1 MKIKDS
7 NKKASCDYRSVKTFK
22 VKNTVVEMFEW
33 WGDYYIR
40 LSGTCDNF
48 VDIYVFK
55 DLKKSQKI
63 YNELESLLEK
73 VVENEN

>member
-7 NKKASCDYRSVKTFK
+7 NKKVSWDYRSVKTFK

-33 WGDYYIR
+33 CGDYYIR
-40 LSGTCDNF
+40 LSGTHDNF
-48 VDIYVFK
+48 VDISVSK